1 MPASNSLRS
10 TPIEKFS
17 KAALIQ
23 SFDRAMKQMGPYE
36 PCPHIG
42 VAVSGGADSM
52 ALVLLAD
59 RWAQAHGGR
68 VTALTVDHGLRK
80 ESRKEALTVRRWLKR
95 RGINHHILTWTKEA
109 RDIGPGPGPGDAG
122 AAGSNLQARARAA
135 RYGLM
140 ESWCLNKSVLH
151 LLLGHHRDDQAETFL
166 MRLSRGSGLFGLA
179 AMASVREKPAHRL
192 LRPLLDCNRV
202 HLESF
207 LKREKQIWVE
217 DPSNKDPKY
226 TRVRIRE
233 KMPEFA
239 KLGLGAAR
247 IAKTAGILGRDR
259 KVLEETVA
267 GLLAV
272 AARPDPA
279 GFVRFD
285 ASLVMAAPKA
295 VGIRALVRLLAMVG
309 GGVYPPRQSGLD
321 RLYGEIASSGHSAPF
336 KARTLAGCR
345 ILATHQARGQGQGGS
360 LLVCRE
366 ARAQEDDLCITGPSE
381 SHWDGRFLLRF
392 GHNQGAQGN
401 KSRETR
407 LLLGPLGR
415 DGWAEIKNE
424 VSPNF
429 AITMRSIPDVVRQTL
444 PAVFDQKG
452 VLEVPHFGYRRLGRG
467 NPTLR
472 VLEISPFSAIALA
485 GPAFGVLETLS

>member
-1 MPASNSLRS
+1 
-10 TPIEKFS
+10 
-17 KAALIQ
+17 
-23 SFDRAMKQMGPYE
+23 MKQMGPYE

-42 VAVSGGADSM
+42 VAVSGGGDSM

-59 RWAQAHGGR
+59 RWARVHGGR
-68 VTALTVDHGLRK
+68 VSALTVDHGLRK

-109 RDIGPGPGPGDAG
+109 RDIGAG
-122 AAGSNLQARARAA
+122 VAGGSNLQARARDA

-140 ESWCLNKSVLH
+140 ENWCLNKSVLH

-179 AMASVREKPAHRL
+179 AMASVTEKPAHRL

-202 HLESF
+202 HLELF

-217 DPSNKDPKY
+217 DPSNKDTKY

-239 KLGLGAAR
+239 KLGLDAAR
-247 IAKTAGILGRDR
+247 IAKTAGVLGQDR

-267 GLLAV
+267 GVLAV

-285 ASLVMAAPKA
+285 ASSVMAAPKA

-321 RLYGEIASSGHSAPF
+321 RLYEEIASSRRGASF

-345 ILATHQARGQGQGGS
+345 ILAEHQGQGQGGS

-366 ARAQEDDLCITGPSE
+366 ARAQEDDLCITGPSKI
-381 SHWDGRFLLRF
+381 HWDGRFLLRF
-392 GHNQGAQGN
+392 GESQGVQKQGAQGN
-401 KSRETR
+401 KSRKMR

-415 DGWAEIKNE
+415 DGWTEIKHT
-424 VSPNF
+424 PH
-429 AITMRSIPDVVRQTL
+429 ATMRSLPDVVRQTL

-452 VLEVPHFGYRRLGRG
+452 VLEVPHLGYRRAGPG
-467 NPTLR
+467 NSPLR